1 MKHYLFAVLIFASTI
16 FALPAR
22 PQTQGT
28 NLMMRAH
35 WDDGTDIQGTVTL
48 EQINSSGPA
57 TVIDTNTLSNG
68 SAQVSKPLAA
78 TTMYDVILLTA
89 TGTQLVKF
97 PITTALI
104 NPGTLKRAEIDLVF
118 SKADNSLQSADISV
132 SMKF

>member
-1 MKHYLFAVLIFASTI
+1 
-16 FALPAR
+16 
-22 PQTQGT
+22 
-28 NLMMRAH
+28 MMRAH